1 MASKKRTVNSL
12 PTWDQVKTSAF
23 SPAEIAE
30 IDAEVDAEVRALTA
44 LQDSV
49 SSEVA
54 AYMAREGIGFN
65 ELTRRL
71 GSNPRH
77 TARLVKGNGNLT
89 MASIAAIAALVGK
102 RATVVFEP
110 E

>member
-1 MASKKRTVNSL
+1 MDEVREK
-12 PTWDQVKTSAF
+12 AF
-23 SPAEIAE
+23 TKDERDRLA
-30 IDAEVDAEVRALTA
+30 AEVDAEAKALET
-44 LQDSV
+44 LQESV

-54 AYMAREGIGFN
+54 AYMAREGIDFN
-65 ELTRRL
+65 ELTRCL

-102 RATVVFEP
+102 KATVVFDGE
-110 E
+110 